1 MGPRS
6 NASPLAPTKLRRQ
19 RAGETVWKSCGLGA
33 TPRKTKSK
41 RKPAAVTPS
50 STGRYFTAVIER
62 LIYQE
67 DNSSR
72 REEGSRVR
80 GFAQFLGQHTPSP
93 QQRRPRK
100 IRIIWQFRLQR
111 NTVYRRYT

>member
-1 MGPRS
+1 MP
-6 NASPLAPTKLRRQ
+6 AFFATLAL
-19 RAGETVWKSCGLGA
+19 WKILWKTQMPCQSSVPGA

-41 RKPAAVTPS
+41 RKPPAVTPS

-80 GFAQFLGQHTPSP
+80 SFAQFLGQHTPSQ